1 MKLVPLPATTQKSK
15 NQALLETLLIDFW
28 KGKIEL
34 DTARRVLGYWQE
46 FNSTDTDVRDLF
58 KSFECD
64 SDQLVVVRD
73 IDYQSM
79 CEHHLL
85 PFYGKVHIGYIP
97 NGQVLGLSKFGR
109 IVTHFAKNP
118 QLQERLTQQIGTAI
132 MENLS
137 PLGVIV
143 VAEGFHTCMMARGI
157 LKQSSS
163 TRTSFISGAFKTDAV
178 ARQETLNLML
188 Y

>member
-1 MKLVPLPATTQKSK
+1 
-15 NQALLETLLIDFW
+15 LLINFW
-28 KGKIEL
+28 KGKVEP
-34 DTARRVLGYWQE
+34 DTARRILGYWKE
-46 FNSTDTDVRDLF
+46 FNSNDSDVGDLF

-64 SDQLVVVRD
+64 NDQLVVVRD
-73 IDYQSM
+73 INYQSM

-97 NGQVLGLSKFGR
+97 TGRVLGLSKFGR

-132 MENLS
+132 MDNLS

-143 VAEGFHTCMMARGI
+143 VTEGVHTCMIARGI
-157 LKQSSS
+157 LKQDSS
-163 TRTSFISGAFKTDAV
+163 TRTSFISGVFKSDAS
-178 ARQETLNLML
+178 ARQEALNLIL
-188 Y
+188 H